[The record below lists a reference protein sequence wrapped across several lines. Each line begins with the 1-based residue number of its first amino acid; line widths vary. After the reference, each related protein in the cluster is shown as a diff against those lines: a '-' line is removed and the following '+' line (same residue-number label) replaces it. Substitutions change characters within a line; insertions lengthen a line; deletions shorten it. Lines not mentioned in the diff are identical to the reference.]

1 MNNTRCVNCMTK
13 VSPAHADSGLPC
25 PSCGQAKYFRVARNQ
40 SCLEYCDDKAEQ
52 FMQTGHWEDA
62 SALYTECF
70 ISGSMSA
77 AEKTLRMATLEW
89 RKQAVKLSLNLINT
103 HGGQIPVNC
112 LRETLLAEFDEYT
125 TQWVLQE
132 FRGLLLSQNEN
143 GLIAQKRTLS

>member
-1 MNNTRCVNCMTK
+1 MR
-13 VSPAHADSGLPC
+13 
-25 PSCGQAKYFRVARNQ
+25 
-40 SCLEYCDDKAEQ
+40 
-52 FMQTGHWEDA
+52 TGRWEDA
-62 SALYTECF
+62 SALYTDCF
-70 ISGSMSA
+70 ISGGMSS

-89 RKQAVKLSLNLINT
+89 RKQAAKLSLNFIDV

-143 GLIAQKRTLS
+143 GLMAQKRTLSQGDDQNGR